1 MPVLGEKLKVLKA
14 SPPAAAAVA
23 ECRQQKEGTFR
34 ECRTRE
40 DTAATAIFAAAVLA
54 AAVCPGHTGNGTNQ
68 RSHKANSHRKHIG
81 RRGENRGMGTQVEV
95 LVVLVLLLLLLQL
108 QNPNCS
114 EKQATIEQKTNCA
127 DCNSVQSIT

>member
-14 SPPAAAAVA
+14 SPPAAVA

-34 ECRTRE
+34 ECLTRE

-81 RRGENRGMGTQVEV
+81 RRGENRGKGTQVEV
-95 LVVLVLLLLLLQL
+95 LVVLVLLVLLLLL
-108 QNPNCS
+108 LKNPNCS

-127 DCNSVQSIT
+127 DCNMCSR